1 MTPTTMWTR
10 LTRRLGLDHNP
21 LRRGTDLIGAWL
33 APAVIVVFLLLAP
46 LVGGLV
52 GLRVHAD
59 NSAAQRDQRSWHA
72 VPGVLLQAVPGPMM
86 TDNGA
91 NSWLT
96 WTRARW
102 TSDGLTHVGEVP
114 AVSGTSA
121 GTTVRVWLNRAG
133 VVQNPPLTANGAR
146 QRIVVA
152 VSFALAALAV
162 LLMGLA
168 PVARRSL
175 ERRRLRSWEADW
187 LLVGPQWSHHG

>member
-1 MTPTTMWTR
+1 MTSTTMWTGI
-10 LTRRLGLDHNP
+10 TRRLGLDHNP
-21 LRRGTDLIGAWL
+21 LRRRTDLIGAWL
-33 APAVIVVFLLLAP
+33 APAVVVAFLFLAP

-52 GLRVHAD
+52 GLRVQAD
-59 NSAAQRDQRSWHA
+59 NTAAQRDQSSWHS
-72 VPGVLLQAVPGPMM
+72 VPAVLLQAVPGPMM

-102 TSDGLTHVGEVP
+102 TSGGLTHVGQIL
-114 AVSGTSA
+114 ATSGTSA

-133 VVQNPPLTANGAR
+133 AVQGPPLTATGAR

-152 VSFALAALAV
+152 VSFVLAALAV
-162 LLMGLA
+162 LLISLA
-168 PVARRSL
+168 LAVRRL
-175 ERRRLRSWEADW
+175 LDRRRLRSWEADW